1 MLAAI
6 FIIVIIVIIDIIK
19 DSLART
25 STSGLREE
33 CYSTG
38 FPEDKYVHK
47 LGSNQY
53 VKSGPNFKTSIALT
67 SQLDSTH
74 YIHVLFS
81 STLNT
86 AYYGLNY
93 VPSKRYVKVLTP
105 NMSECDLIWQ

>member
-1 MLAAI
+1 MLAAT
-6 FIIVIIVIIDIIK
+6 FIIVIIVIIDIVK
-19 DSLART
+19 ESSART
-25 STSGLREE
+25 AAGLKGE

-38 FPEDKYVHK
+38 FPEDKYVHQF
-47 LGSNQY
+47 GSNQY
-53 VKSGPNFKTSIALT
+53 VKSGSNFKTSIALI

-74 YIHVLFS
+74 YIHILLS

-105 NMSECDLIWQ
+105 NMSECDCFWR